1 MIVSFIG
8 AGPGDPELLTVKGCN
23 RIKSA
28 DVIIY
33 AGSLINP
40 GILKY
45 AKKTAKIYDSKEM
58 ILSDIIKIIVREA
71 KAGKKV
77 VRLHTGDISLYSSLM
92 EQIVPIERAGIDVE
106 MIPGISSFQAS
117 AACLKREFTIPGSTQ
132 TLILSRI
139 EGKTPIPENE
149 NLRSLVKHS
158 SSLVLFL
165 SMGMFDRVIKIL
177 KEELSYNTPIAICH
191 KVSWP
196 EEIIILGTLEN
207 IKEKVKDLDLNLTSL
222 ILVGEFLR
230 GKVYRSKLYDKNFTH
245 KYREGSK

>member
-8 AGPGDPELLTVKGCN
+8 VGPGDPELLTIKGHN
-23 RIKSA
+23 RIKEA

-40 GILKY
+40 EILKY
-45 AKKTAKIYDSKEM
+45 AKETAEIYDSKEM
-58 ILSDIIKIIVREA
+58 ILSDIIKTIVRKA

-92 EQIVPIERAGIDVE
+92 EQMEPIEKEGIGIEV
-106 MIPGISSFQAS
+106 IPGVSSFQAS
-117 AACLKREFTIPGSTQ
+117 AAYLKREFTIPGGTQ
-132 TLILSRI
+132 TLILSRM
-139 EGKTPIPENE
+139 EGKTPVPESE
-149 NLRSLVKHS
+149 NLQSLIKHS
-158 SSLVLFL
+158 SSLALFL

-177 KEELSYNTPIAICH
+177 KEELSPDTPIAICH

-230 GKVYRSKLYDKNFTH
+230 GKAYRSRLYDKNFTH
-245 KYREGSK
+245 KYRKGSK